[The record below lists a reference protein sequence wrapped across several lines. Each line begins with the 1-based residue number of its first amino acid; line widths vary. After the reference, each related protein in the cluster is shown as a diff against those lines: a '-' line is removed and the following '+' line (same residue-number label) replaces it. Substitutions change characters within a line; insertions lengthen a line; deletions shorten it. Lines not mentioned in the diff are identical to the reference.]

1 MELPVGEDL
10 LSALGSASRVIAMTS
25 KVMEYAEERGEPV
38 SPEVLAEMMLALD
51 EARRAVSDLRSF
63 VHDCLVNALN
73 GKRGVHRLGELE
85 AEVTMKSSKR
95 KFDDRAV
102 VDAIRSRHAD
112 YAHRERD
119 MPRFLADE
127 VLNDFAT
134 DFLRG
139 AYVSYW
145 RTGVLNDLG
154 VEVEAVSHSEG
165 GVPGV
170 TVRRPDED
178 ADAE

>member
-1 MELPVGEDL
+1 MEVPVGEDL
-10 LSALGSASRVIAMTS
+10 IEALKSSARVIAMTS
-25 KVMEYAEERGEPV
+25 KMMDIAEERGEPIQ
-38 SPEVLAEMMLALD
+38 PDALAEMMLALD
-51 EARRAVSDLRSF
+51 DARQAVADLRSV
-63 VHDCLVNALN
+63 VHDALVSALS

-102 VDAIRSRHAD
+102 VEAIRDRHTA
-112 YAHRERD
+112 YNVRERD
-119 MPRFLADE
+119 LPKYLVDS
-127 VLNDFAT
+127 VLEDFAT
-134 DFLRG
+134 DILRG

-170 TVRRPDED
+170 TVRRPTVSDDDE
-178 ADAE
+178 